1 MKKKT
6 KIIITVV
13 LAVLLAALLLLYL
26 ASMFL
31 LKEATKKVLPE
42 ATKAEYITDFDIK
55 RENTIEVDNGGYT
68 MQIPD
73 DLIKVD
79 VNAEVKVNSYASEN
93 NETKIIML
101 TESFSEE
108 MTLLNPDDYDE
119 NSTMKRFGIKNVEKM
134 FETLGYARPDSYYNI
149 LKGICLLDWNDYNML
164 SIRKSVAFSI
174 YAYLRAELTMNLD
187 NYIYERDNVR
197 AVIQKG
203 KEPNTHIDLFCTDD
217 LNGAYT
223 ILVHGDDMTLEE
235 VTAMLNSVEF
245 K

>member
-134 FETLGYARPDSYYNI
+134 LICKFTYN
-149 LKGICLLDWNDYNML
+149 
-164 SIRKSVAFSI
+164 
-174 YAYLRAELTMNLD
+174 
-187 NYIYERDNVR
+187 
-197 AVIQKG
+197 
-203 KEPNTHIDLFCTDD
+203 
-217 LNGAYT
+217 
-223 ILVHGDDMTLEE
+223 
-235 VTAMLNSVEF
+235 
-245 K
+245 

>member
-6 KIIITVV
+6 KIIITIV
-13 LAVLLAALLLLYL
+13 LAVFVAALLVLYL
-26 ASMFL
+26 VSMFL
-31 LKEATKKVLPE
+31 LRAATKKVLPE
-42 ATKAEYITDFDIK
+42 TTRAEYITDFEIK

-68 MQIPD
+68 IQIPD
-73 DLIKVD
+73 DLLKVE
-79 VNAEVKVNSYASEN
+79 VKEEVKVNSYASEN
-93 NETKIIML
+93 NETEILML
-101 TESFSEE
+101 TEAFSEE
-108 MTLLNPDDYDE
+108 MTLLNPEDYE
-119 NSTMKRFGIKNVEKM
+119 NDPTMKRFGIKNVEKL
-134 FETLGYARPDSYYNI
+134 FDSLGYARPDSYYNI

-174 YAYLRAELTMNLD
+174 YAYLRTELAMNAD
-187 NYIYERDNVR
+187 NYLYERDNVR
-197 AVIQKG
+197 AIIQKG

-235 VTAMLNSVEF
+235 VTAMLNTVEF